1 MIITV
6 ALNLTIDYHIYV
18 GNLNK
23 GKTNVMDKKEICY
36 GGKGINVNNDL
47 SFLKENSVG
56 TGFLFSNDVLLF
68 EKELEIMKNKIEI
81 ERL

>member
-1 MIITV
+1 
-6 ALNLTIDYHIYV
+6 
-18 GNLNK
+18 
-23 GKTNVMDKKEICY
+23 MDKKEICY

-56 TGFLFSNDVLLF
+56 TGFLFSNDALLF
-68 EKELEIMKNKIEI
+68 EKKLEIMKNKIEI

>member
-1 MIITV
+1 VIITV
-6 ALNLTIDYHIYV
+6 TLNLAIDYHIYV

-23 GKTNVMDKKEICY
+23 EKTNVMDKKEICY

-56 TGFLFSNDVLLF
+56 TGFLFSNDALLF
-68 EKELEIMKNKIEI
+68 EKKLEIMKNKIEI